1 MIAISVVIPVFN
13 AAPFV
18 EEAVASCLAQP
29 EVTEILLVDDG
40 STDGSPAVCAT
51 LAARDRRVR
60 LLAHPGGGNR
70 GAAAA
75 RNAGAA
81 AARGDALAFL
91 DADDWYQPARFR
103 ESARLLASRD
113 DVDGVYEAVGISF
126 EQEDARREWFRRN
139 DFEITMLQEPS
150 TPDAV
155 FEALIAGT
163 RGYIHLD
170 GLLLRRRVWD
180 RLGGFNE
187 RIRLVEDT
195 EFCLR
200 LAACARLVPGRADE
214 PVAVRRLHG
223 GNSILGPLWQG
234 RRPQI
239 VAMWRDLLR
248 WALAR
253 PLCASRLDALC
264 EAYLAAAARGA
275 GDNRLSA
282 RAALRLR
289 SLLEVAWLRP
299 AAIRHAY
306 FWRHTVRAFDVT
318 KLRYLI
324 TGVPAS

>member
-1 MIAISVVIPVFN
+1 MTAITVIIPVYN

-18 EEAVASCLAQP
+18 AEAVASCLVQP
-29 EVTEILLVDDG
+29 EVAEVLLVEDG

-51 LAARDRRVR
+51 LATRDDRVR
-60 LLAHPGGGNR
+60 LFSHPGGGNR

-75 RNAGAA
+75 RNVGAA

-103 ESARLLASRD
+103 ESAPLLASRD
-113 DVDGVYEAVGISF
+113 DVDGVYEAVGIAF

-139 DFEITMLQEPS
+139 NTEITMLQPPS
-150 TPDAV
+150 SPDAV

-170 GLLLRRRVWD
+170 GLLLRRRAWD
-180 RLGGFNE
+180 RLDGFNE

-200 LAACARLVPGRADE
+200 LAACARLVSGRAAE

-264 EAYLAAAARGA
+264 DAYLAAAARGA
-275 GDNRLSA
+275 GDNRLPA

-289 SLLEVAWLRP
+289 SLVEVAWQRP

-306 FWRHTVRAFDVT
+306 FWRHTVRAFDIT